1 MFSPAACISFGGD
14 ADFCVTY
21 SAVSYL
27 SFSLV
32 VICNC
37 DTERILQ
44 ILNLPDA
51 VVDILNSLMT

>member
-1 MFSPAACISFGGD
+1 MFSQAACISFEGD
-14 ADFCVTY
+14 VDFCVTY

-27 SFSLV
+27 SFNL

-44 ILNLPDA
+44 LGIKFTGCR
-51 VVDILNSLMT
+51 SHGYT

>member
-14 ADFCVTY
+14 VDFCVTY

-27 SFSLV
+27 SFNLV

-44 ILNLPDA
+44 L
-51 VVDILNSLMT
+51 DIKFTGCRS